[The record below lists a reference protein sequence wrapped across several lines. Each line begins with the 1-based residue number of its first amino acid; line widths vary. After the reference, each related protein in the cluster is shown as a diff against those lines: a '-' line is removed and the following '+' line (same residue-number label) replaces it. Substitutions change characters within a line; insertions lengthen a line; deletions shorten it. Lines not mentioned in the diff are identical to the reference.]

1 MEIYPSILSLA
12 LSLGGLAEI
21 TGDIAL
27 IQRKPVSFKFQ
38 RNASLYLRSIAM
50 SSLAQGAYGVIQ
62 GLYIMSLGYDE
73 AVLGTILST
82 RMLAAAIASVPAG
95 IISDSRGR
103 KPVLVAGGLF
113 TTIGYLGMAVSSS
126 SLSMI
131 IYSCIV
137 GIAQACQM
145 TSGAPL
151 LAESSTNEDRA
162 ALFGV
167 NFSLSNFVNMIGSLL
182 GGFLPRQLGAMG
194 QAAAFRVSLAL
205 FSAVTLAGVLPAYR
219 IKEDRVPARAVQVGW
234 GDRVP
239 SKAVQKDRGVRVPT
253 RTVQEDCLD
262 KGYLGKGHLGKG
274 CLDKDCLGEG
284 VGESIEPSVQRVYH
298 ENDGQIPQFTRVAA
312 QEVQSLVGVMRNK
325 DVIGLL
331 VYKVI
336 IGFGAGLVVPFF
348 NVFLSGKLQ
357 VGTAVVGLIL
367 SFSSG
372 ATGLAGLVAPA
383 LASKYG
389 KVKTVVGTQLASIPF
404 LLLIALP
411 PNIYLVSAA
420 LFMRSALMNMSSPV
434 SSNFSMEIVEPDER
448 GKISSLMRISDNI
461 SRAFSAAAAGYIMS
475 RWNYEAPYFF
485 TAVLYFIA
493 SVVYWKAF
501 KGRE

>member
-1 MEIYPSILSLA
+1 MEIYPSIPSLA

-182 GGFLPRQLGAMG
+182 GGFLPRQLGWMG

-219 IKEDRVPARAVQVGW
+219 IKEDRVSARAVQG
-234 GDRVP
+234 GCDDRVL

-262 KGYLGKGHLGKG
+262 KGYLGKG

>member
-1 MEIYPSILSLA
+1 
-12 LSLGGLAEI
+12 
-21 TGDIAL
+21 
-27 IQRKPVSFKFQ
+27 
-38 RNASLYLRSIAM
+38 
-50 SSLAQGAYGVIQ
+50 
-62 GLYIMSLGYDE
+62 MSLGYDE

-205 FSAVTLAGVLPAYR
+205 FSAVTLAGVRPAYR
-219 IKEDRVPARAVQVGW
+219 IKEDRLAARAVQG
-234 GDRVP
+234 GCDDRVP

-262 KGYLGKGHLGKG
+262 KGYLGKGYLGKG

>member
-262 KGYLGKGHLGKG
+262 KGYLGKG